1 MIEARR
7 LDHLPT
13 EPGVY
18 LLKDGEGSVLYI
30 GKARSLRSRVR
41 SYFRGED
48 RSRGIRIRELAR
60 RAVEVETIPVGSEA
74 EALILESNLI
84 KEHQPPFNIQLRDDK
99 RYPYIKVTVQEP
111 FPRVFVTRRLRDDG
125 ARYFGPFTSVGPLRQ
140 ALEVVKRL
148 YTVRSCRY
156 DLPREAPPRP
166 CLDYHIGRC
175 QAPCVGFQTRED
187 YREMVDEIL
196 RILGGDTQGLERE
209 VAGKMEEAAQ
219 KLRFEEAARHRDV
232 LEGLASIAREQR
244 VERFEGG
251 DQDVLGVAR
260 DGELG
265 AAVVLRIRK
274 GTLLGRET
282 HRFSGIGEE
291 GEADLLGRFAALY
304 YLGRGE
310 AGNEDLPAELL
321 LPQDFADREVLEE
334 VLSERRGRRVHLR
347 VPERGA
353 KHRLVEL
360 AATNARH
367 LLEDRV
373 TELERAPDR
382 AEAVLY
388 ELQDRLHLKV
398 VPRFMVC
405 FDISHFQGTEVV
417 ASAVAFEN
425 GEPRKSLYR
434 HMRIR
439 GDWGNDDFRSM
450 AEAVERYL
458 SRRLE
463 GQEPLPELLVV
474 DGGRGQLSAVL
485 PVLKRVGA
493 EEVAVAAL
501 AKREEEVFLP
511 GRRDPVRIPRR
522 EPALRLLQR
531 LRNEAHRFAVSYNR
545 KLRTRRTIQ
554 SRLGEIPGIGPGRQ
568 QALLTRFGS
577 VEGIVAAGVE
587 EVIRVPGFSRVLAE
601 RVLSYLQGEG
611 ETPEGPPTPSSP
623 IIPPNPEAP

>member
-1 MIEARR
+1 VIETQR

-13 EPGVY
+13 GPGVY
-18 LLKDGEGSVLYI
+18 LLKDGEGEVLYI
-30 GKARSLRSRVR
+30 GKALSLRARIR
-41 SYFRGED
+41 SYFRRRD
-48 RSRGIRIRELAR
+48 RNRGIRLQELAR
-60 RAVEVETIPVGSEA
+60 RTRDVETIVTGSEA

-111 FPRVFVTRRLRDDG
+111 FPRVFVTRQLRDDG

-156 DLPREAPPRP
+156 ALPREAPPRP

-175 QAPCVGFQTRED
+175 QAPCVGLQSQEA
-187 YREMVDEIL
+187 YRAMIGEIL
-196 RILGGDTQGLERE
+196 RIMEGDTQELRRE
-209 VAGKMEEAAQ
+209 VARRMEESAAA
-219 KLRFEEAARHRDV
+219 LRFEEAARHRDV
-232 LEGLASIAREQR
+232 LEGLDSIGREQR
-244 VERFEGG
+244 MERFEGG
-251 DQDVLGVAR
+251 DQDVLGLAR

-282 HRFSGIGEE
+282 HRFTGIGDEEE
-291 GEADLLGRFAALY
+291 GSLLGMFASRY

-310 AGNEDLPAELL
+310 KGHQDLPREVL
-321 LPQDFADREVLEE
+321 LPVGFRDREVLEE
-334 VLSERRGRRVHLR
+334 ILSERRGRRVRLQ

-353 KHRLVEL
+353 KRRLVEL

-373 TELERAPDR
+373 TALEMAPDR
-382 AEAVLY
+382 ADAVLY

-398 VPRFMVC
+398 VPRFIVC
-405 FDISHFQGTEVV
+405 FDISHLQGSEVV

-439 GDWGNDDFRSM
+439 GDWGNDDYRSM

-463 GQEPLPELLVV
+463 GGDPLPELLVV

-485 PVLKRVGA
+485 PVLKRLGA
-493 EEVAVAAL
+493 EEVGVVAL

-511 GRRDPVRIPRR
+511 GRREPVRIPRR

-531 LRNEAHRFAVSYNR
+531 LRNEAHRFAISYSR
-545 KLRTRRTIQ
+545 KLRTRRTIR
-554 SRLGEIPGIGPGRQ
+554 SRLAEIPGIGPARQ
-568 QALLTRFGS
+568 QALLSRFGS
-577 VEGIVAAGVE
+577 VEGILTAGEAEVA
-587 EVIRVPGFSRVLAE
+587 RVPGFSRVLAE
-601 RVLSYLQGEG
+601 RVLSYLQGG
-611 ETPEGPPTPSSP
+611 EPDPTPSDESP
-623 IIPPNPEAP
+623 